1 MANGD
6 NILVRLLL
14 NTGDFDVKLGKA
26 KKEIDGFGSGIG
38 KMGSVAGGALK
49 GLAGAAGIAFGA
61 METFDRIIVANETN
75 NDKWENTV
83 RAMNNSVNEFFSALT
98 SGDFSGFQNGLD
110 GIIRKAQETAEALRQ
125 IDDAQ
130 TVFGLFSTENRAAF
144 NEALVTIKDKNAS
157 PEAISAAKSSVE
169 EIIKT
174 QTEQSIV
181 LAEKAIN
188 AARNII
194 AQRGN
199 MDAADITEADIK
211 DMLSIALDA
220 QGGIRDESLAQK
232 YEEYVSK
239 YKDLRARYSEIDM
252 TTGRLM
258 FMGGADY
265 NQELRQLNN
274 TYSSANLY
282 NALWNKTNGS
292 DLKQLVSFLQSAYS
306 ARSEIASMQRTYNR
320 ATQGGG
326 EDRSNNG
333 NTVAEGS
340 IDWYNQEIASL
351 NEVINSTTDM
361 NVRIQAQKTVNE
373 YKAQLDKIKTEVTNA
388 ASGTEP
394 VVPLENPGGIN
405 IGVKAE
411 TSMTGGLVM
420 PEIETPDMSDQTS
433 QMENYANSIDKV
445 QSSLGSLSGVMGILT
460 GTVDEQTASWL
471 NYGIGIVQAVTQ
483 ALPAIVSLI
492 TTKQAEATA
501 NTAAAASGAG
511 SAVASIPY
519 VGPAMAVAA
528 IASIIAA
535 LASLPKFA
543 EGGVVG
549 GSSYYG
555 DRILAR
561 VNSGEVILNRNQQG
575 RLLSQMERPSQ
586 DVHVFGDF
594 RIAGRDLR
602 LVLDKYDTYRR
613 Q

>member
-1 MANGD
+1 
-6 NILVRLLL
+6 
-14 NTGDFDVKLGKA
+14 
-26 KKEIDGFGSGIG
+26 
-38 KMGSVAGGALK
+38 
-49 GLAGAAGIAFGA
+49 
-61 METFDRIIVANETN
+61 
-75 NDKWENTV
+75 
-83 RAMNNSVNEFFSALT
+83 
-98 SGDFSGFQNGLD
+98 
-110 GIIRKAQETAEALRQ
+110 
-125 IDDAQ
+125 
-130 TVFGLFSTENRAAF
+130 
-144 NEALVTIKDKNAS
+144 
-157 PEAISAAKSSVE
+157 
-169 EIIKT
+169 
-174 QTEQSIV
+174 
-181 LAEKAIN
+181 
-188 AARNII
+188 
-194 AQRGN
+194 
-199 MDAADITEADIK
+199 
-211 DMLSIALDA
+211 
-220 QGGIRDESLAQK
+220 
-232 YEEYVSK
+232 
-239 YKDLRARYSEIDM
+239 
-252 TTGRLM
+252 
-258 FMGGADY
+258 
-265 NQELRQLNN
+265 
-274 TYSSANLY
+274 
-282 NALWNKTNGS
+282 
-292 DLKQLVSFLQSAYS
+292 
-306 ARSEIASMQRTYNR
+306 
-320 ATQGGG
+320 
-326 EDRSNNG
+326 
-333 NTVAEGS
+333 
-340 IDWYNQEIASL
+340 
-351 NEVINSTTDM
+351 
-361 NVRIQAQKTVNE
+361 
-373 YKAQLDKIKTEVTNA
+373 
-388 ASGTEP
+388 
-394 VVPLENPGGIN
+394 
-405 IGVKAE
+405 
-411 TSMTGGLVM
+411 M